1 MRSFERLTSLKDY
14 IPLKRRES
22 GGKNIGLLVDGPNML
37 RKEFSLNLDIVRKI
51 IAEYGD
57 MRVGKVLLNQYAS
70 DKLIEAIVNQGFT
83 PVVVAG
89 DTDVYMAVEAMELI
103 YNPNIDVVALMTRDA
118 DFLPIISKAK
128 ENGKETI
135 VIGAEPG
142 FSAALQNSAD
152 HSITLKSENHRG
164 KQSHNR
170 EENAY

>member
-1 MRSFERLTSLKDY
+1 MRSFEKLTSY
-14 IPLKRRES
+14 IPLRKSES
-22 GGKNIGLLVDGPNML
+22 GGSKNIGLLVDGPNML
-37 RKEFSLNLDIVRKI
+37 RKEFSLNLDLVREI
-51 IAEYGD
+51 IAEYGN

-83 PVVVAG
+83 PIVVAG

-118 DFLPIISKAK
+118 DFLPIINKAK

-152 HSITLKSENHRG
+152 DAIVLKAES
-164 KQSHNR
+164 KKYSKDD
-170 EENAY
+170 

>member
-1 MRSFERLTSLKDY
+1 MRKFEKLASLNRY
-14 IPLKRRES
+14 MPLRKKGNEES
-22 GGKNIGLLVDGPNML
+22 NIGLLVDGPNIL
-37 RKEFSLNLDIVRKI
+37 RKEFDLDLKVIKDLMDISGDLR
-51 IAEYGD
+51 IA
-57 MRVGKVLLNQYAS
+57 KVLFNQYAS

-89 DTDVYMAVEAMELI
+89 DTDVYMAVEGMELI

-118 DFLPIISKAK
+118 DFLPIINKAK

-135 VIGAEPG
+135 VIGVEPG

-152 HSITLKSENHRG
+152 HAIVLKAETKG
-164 KQSHNR
+164 KSDQATR

>member
-1 MRSFERLTSLKDY
+1 MRSFEKLTSLREY

-22 GGKNIGLLVDGPNML
+22 GGKTIGLLVDGPNML

-103 YNPNIDVVALMTRDA
+103 YNPNIDVIALMTRDA

-152 HSITLKSENHRG
+152 HAIILKAEG
-164 KQSHNR
+164 KGRSDHHN
-170 EENAY
+170 